1 MESVVDVVDRVTF
14 LKAVPECCYRK
25 LRMSN
30 RLYCYLMIN
39 IVIILVY
46 SIRLYSFLNLI
57 LFAFNSSA

>member
-46 SIRLYSFLNLI
+46 SIRLYSFL
-57 LFAFNSSA
+57 FVS